1 MANILVNDGKQRCDK
16 CGKVG
21 SDVYSTFGDFP
32 GYKRLCSRCDENL
45 RKEKKD
51 KEKLQKDLDSIKV
64 KQKEL
69 ERKKDEYKS
78 SSTRER
84 TSSGSSFSDLGVWGI
99 FLVII
104 KWIFSFVWGGPYLA
118 IQGYKNKNKFWLITG
133 IEFTLVFIFAAIV
146 VNVIPGLTESTE
158 PLHVFLTYLIGGLL
172 VINIIALIVYWVK
185 YREE

>member
-1 MANILVNDGKQRCDK
+1 MAYKNGSYYCDS
-16 CGKVG
+16 CG
-21 SDVYSTFGDFP
+21 
-32 GYKRLCSRCDENL
+32 
-45 RKEKKD
+45 
-51 KEKLQKDLDSIKV
+51 V
-64 KQKEL
+64 KQGPSAGWKVANSAATCPKCQQEMKVLKMQEKEL
-69 ERKKDEYKS
+69 ERNKDEFKKRNKTREYTSNS
-78 SSTRER
+78 SSL
-84 TSSGSSFSDLGVWGI
+84 SDLSGWEK
-99 FLVII
+99 FLVIM

-146 VNVIPGLTESTE
+146 VNLIPGLTESTE